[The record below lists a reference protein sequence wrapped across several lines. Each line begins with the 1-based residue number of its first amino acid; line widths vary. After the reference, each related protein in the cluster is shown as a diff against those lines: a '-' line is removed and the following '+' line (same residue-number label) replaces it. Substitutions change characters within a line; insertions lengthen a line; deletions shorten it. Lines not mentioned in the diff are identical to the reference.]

1 MDILGSAMDILD
13 MAADQLSGA
22 IKLESQ
28 VFHLKLKIT
37 SLLTEKVED
46 QKLVIDLQ
54 SQLIKKKD
62 QELTLVQATVQ
73 NEVRSYASIVQ

>member
-1 MDILGSAMDILD
+1 MDILD
-13 MAADQLSGA
+13 RAADQLSGA

-28 VFHLKLKIT
+28 VSHLKLEKT

-62 QELTLVQATVQ
+62 QELTSVQATVQ
-73 NEVRSYASIVQ
+73 NEVRSYASIV